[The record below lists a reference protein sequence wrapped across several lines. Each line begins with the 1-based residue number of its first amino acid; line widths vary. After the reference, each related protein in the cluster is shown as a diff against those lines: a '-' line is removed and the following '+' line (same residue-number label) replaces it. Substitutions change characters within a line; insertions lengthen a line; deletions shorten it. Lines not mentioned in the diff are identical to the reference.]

1 MMGKVMGKKVR
12 GEQIIKVIRRLELIL
27 RAVWSLRRD
36 FSIKAQ
42 RTKGRKALSM
52 EACFQQRHSA
62 RGVEEGTV
70 APVPSDF
77 WFIPPLRKLKFLR
90 KPAAA

>member
-12 GEQIIKVIRRLELIL
+12 GEQIIKVIRSLELIL

-42 RTKGRKALSM
+42 GRKALSM
-52 EACFQQRHSA
+52 EGSVQQRHSA
-62 RGVEEGTV
+62 RGVAEGTV
-70 APVPSDF
+70 AHAPSDF
-77 WFIPPLRKLKFLR
+77 WFIPPLRKLEFLR